1 MRRTD
6 FGSRFGYAP
15 DMLEAAEAA
24 FILYDPNVA
33 LDAMHASLFTRP
45 NVTKLRM
52 RHMGLALQSDL
63 LQLDQFETVLS
74 LAAAGKLTRL
84 NFARLYRSRREHR
97 SYLKTLL
104 VTLEADDRKKLILH
118 LCRHVNARM
127 QAPRFVRKQKLLEA
141 EMVMEQAQDEARN
154 RNISKN
160 G

>member
-1 MRRTD
+1 
-6 FGSRFGYAP
+6 
-15 DMLEAAEAA
+15 
-24 FILYDPNVA
+24 
-33 LDAMHASLFTRP
+33 
-45 NVTKLRM
+45 
-52 RHMGLALQSDL
+52 MGLALQSDL